1 MAKRRFSQK
10 QKQSKRK
17 QSKPKHNKLRHN
29 KTKHRKMKHRT
40 LKLINSINKNKI
52 RYPKKY
58 KSCKYP
64 TMHPNALKRVH
75 TKPNIKSLVIKSTY
89 SNIDGRKNFK
99 FSSMKNNGNKITIL
113 ENVNGIMKK
122 RVIPKKHNIYSILN
136 SKPSCSRCQMGSCHK
151 HIHHKSPH
159 HNINDSGVHKQH
171 SHMSK
176 LLPNLFSKS

>member
-10 QKQSKRK
+10 QSKRK
-17 QSKPKHNKLRHN
+17 QSKSKHNKLKHN
-29 KTKHRKMKHRT
+29 KTKHRRMKHRT

-113 ENVNGIMKK
+113 ENVNGVMKK

-136 SKPSCSRCQMGSCHK
+136 SKPKHSCSSCARQSCYK

-159 HNINDSGVHKQH
+159 HSLQH
-171 SHMSK
+171 LHNQPHRGHIST